1 MICTRGGCTA
11 PILPPPGRK
20 VTHTVSADRLFCSH
34 RCAGIENAR
43 KRGPAY
49 FQTIGVKGRARMR
62 EMDTRVL
69 KPHEQQL
76 MVEGR
81 YLEAARV
88 IGKRNYSAGW
98 MARHIGSRQ
107 RPARKAS

>member
-20 VTHTVSADRLFCSH
+20 VTHTVSADRQFCSH

-49 FQTIGVKGRARMR
+49 FARIGAKGRDHRIPLSLKPAEEQLMR
-62 EMDTRVL
+62 EGKYR
-69 KPHEQQL
+69 EA
-76 MVEGR
+76 GR
-81 YLEAARV
+81 SIYER
-88 IGKRNYSAGW
+88 GRSAGW